1 MFKLSTSTERRLMD
15 ACLDAKMYL
24 FVCSLLVCNCISIFS
39 HFRTEYVFPERSLSV
54 CVCVCVCVRAYV
66 IVSVQ
71 GFNFHNF
78 EPFVMKLE
86 PYNLNNFALMTFFF
100 NSFLCIRL

>member
-1 MFKLSTSTERRLMD
+1 MFSQD
-15 ACLDAKMYL
+15 DPCL
-24 FVCSLLVCNCISIFS
+24 
-39 HFRTEYVFPERSLSV
+39 

-86 PYNLNNFALMTFFF
+86 PYNLDNFALITFFF
-100 NSFLCIRL
+100 NSFFCIRL